1 MKFFAEIAGRKPD
14 IGVATGMAWTP
25 IGGEIIFVEAT
36 KMRGNNGL
44 ILTGHL
50 GDVMKESA
58 RAALSY
64 IRSHSKQLKI
74 PDSAFNGYDIHI
86 HVPAGATPKDGPSAG
101 VPLGVALISLFMNK
115 PIRNDVSMTGEITLR
130 GKILPVGGIKEK
142 VIGARRAGIKTIILP
157 RENEKD
163 LKEIPKHILDGLNF
177 KLIDNLEDALKIALI
192 K

>member
-1 MKFFAEIAGRKPD
+1 M
-14 IGVATGMAWTP
+14 
-25 IGGEIIFVEAT
+25 
-36 KMRGNNGL
+36 
-44 ILTGHL
+44 
-50 GDVMKESA
+50 
-58 RAALSY
+58 
-64 IRSHSKQLKI
+64 

-130 GKILPVGGIKEK
+130 GKIMPVGGIKEK

-163 LKEIPKHILDGLNF
+163 LKEIPEHILKGLNF